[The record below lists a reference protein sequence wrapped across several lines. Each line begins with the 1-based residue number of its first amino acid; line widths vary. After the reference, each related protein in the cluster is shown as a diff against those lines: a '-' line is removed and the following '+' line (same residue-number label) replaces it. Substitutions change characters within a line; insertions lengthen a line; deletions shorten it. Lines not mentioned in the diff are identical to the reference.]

1 MVVLH
6 YIIIF
11 FLQSAFFD
19 WFWRLSVCIV
29 SLLDA
34 EDDDNPDEDVQGFA
48 EEPAEDG
55 DVLDE
60 EVQGSAQDTKED
72 NQAKEDDK
80 AEET

>member
-1 MVVLH
+1 
-6 YIIIF
+6 
-11 FLQSAFFD
+11 
-19 WFWRLSVCIV
+19 V